1 MNTQFFTQYIKNL
14 RTVGAVAPSSPHLA
28 RKMVLPI
35 NFTDARVIVQFGP
48 GTGSFTS
55 EILQRRNDKTIVVL
69 IEYNESFYETLVSK
83 YRDEQGVYIYN
94 GTAEDVDG
102 ILKQYGLPQK
112 VDYIVSGLPFASLP
126 DKQSRAILDR
136 AKNILGTDGTFIT
149 FQYTLLKKGLLDEY
163 FNQIVISREWRNVPP
178 AYVLAGTNS

>member
-1 MNTQFFTQYIKNL
+1 M
-14 RTVGAVAPSSPHLA
+14 
-28 RKMVLPI
+28 
-35 NFTDARVIVQFGP
+35 QFGP